1 MPAIT
6 VDDPSALAPVDPA
19 KGDVRPVLSVTRGV
33 RATEGAGFPVWRG
46 FAGLDFADIDPFLL
60 LDEMGPIT
68 WGPRTAKGAPWH
80 PHRGFETVTYV
91 LDGEI
96 EHTDTAGGGGTIGEG
111 DTQWMTAG
119 RGLLHDELPSMRV
132 FESGGYSHG
141 IQLWVNL
148 PASQKM
154 TSPRYQGI
162 EAKDLTL
169 LGTDDGAGTVRLVAG
184 RIGAHAGPG
193 DTHTPITLAHATL
206 PPGTEL
212 RVPWD
217 PSYSAMAYVLSGE
230 GSVGTDSQPI
240 GPHQLAKFGPGDVV
254 VVRAARTAP
263 DRATEPLE
271 VLLLGGQPIG
281 EPVAHYGP
289 FVMNTED
296 EIRQAIRDFQ
306 DGEMGQVPAY
316 LAGDVR
322 RA

>member
-6 VDDPSALAPVDPA
+6 VGDPSTLTRVGAVAGA
-19 KGDVRPVLSVTRGV
+19 ERPVASVTRGI

-46 FAGLDFADIDPFLL
+46 FASLTFADIDPFLL

-68 WGPRTAKGAPWH
+68 WGPGSAKGAPWH

-119 RGLLHDELPSMRV
+119 SGLLHDELPSMRV
-132 FESGGYSHG
+132 FEAGGYSHG

-148 PASQKM
+148 PGAQKM
-154 TSPRYQGI
+154 TAPRYQGI
-162 EAKDLTL
+162 AAADLTL
-169 LGTDDGAGTVRLVAG
+169 LATDDGRGLVRLIAG
-184 RIGAHAGPG
+184 ALGEHRGPG
-193 DTHTPITLAHATL
+193 DTHTPITLAHASL
-206 PPGTEL
+206 PPGTAL

-217 PSYSAMAYVLSGE
+217 PTYSAMAYVLSGSGTAGPGGE
-230 GSVGTDSQPI
+230 PVGA
-240 GPHQLAKFGPGDVV
+240 HQLARFGPGDVLTI
-254 VVRAARTAP
+254 RSS
-263 DRATEPLE
+263 DESEGSLE
-271 VLLLGGQPIG
+271 VLLLGGQPIR

-306 DGEMGQVPAY
+306 DGEMGQVPAS